1 MLPGRGREVR
11 FLAVNL
17 SSFLVELGSLDDT
30 LALFDSLSTSAEQG
44 IEEIIPAART
54 LLIRF
59 QPAQTSMTLLAEQIA
74 RRPLTQRSQRSG
86 QQVTIPVHYNGEDL
100 PVVAELMGIDVQEAI
115 RRHQESIWN
124 VAFTGFAPGFAYMVS
139 DNGGWQISRRSTPR
153 TRIPAGSVALAG
165 EFSGIYPQA
174 SPGGWQLIGQT
185 DLQMWD
191 LAREQPALL
200 LPGAQVQFVNAA
212 AGAKTISLP
221 ARTRPPAQLTTE
233 GATLS
238 VLATGLQTLWQD
250 DGRVGKAAMGLSE
263 SGAMDKIALHAANR
277 IVGNPVN
284 SPCLETL
291 GGFRARANGDVVI
304 SITGALCPITLQT
317 SAGERYAVE
326 SYRPLNLAAGDE
338 IHLGTP
344 TRGLRSY
351 VAVRSGF
358 VVRQSLGSAAH
369 DSLAQVGPEPL
380 CTGDILLTGAH
391 QRCNAVLLDE
401 LPAKD
406 LPATGETVTLDIILG
421 PRTDW
426 FTEEAIVQLTAQP
439 WLVTPQSNRIGLRL
453 AGEQPLERSRQQ
465 ELPSE
470 GTCSGSIQV
479 PASGQP
485 VLFLHDHPLTGG
497 YPVIA
502 AVAEYHLALAG
513 QIPPGAS
520 IRFNVI
526 QPFME
531 LTGSTAS
538 DHRAA

>member
-1 MLPGRGREVR
+1 MR

-30 LALFDSLSTSAEQG
+30 LALFDSLSRSPAQG

-59 QPAQTSMTLLAEQIA
+59 QPTQTSVAKLAEQIA
-74 RRPLTQRSQRSG
+74 RRPLTQRGQRSG

-100 PVVAELMGIDVQEAI
+100 SAVAELMGIGVQEVI
-115 RRHQESIWN
+115 RRHQESTWN

-139 DNGGWQISRRSTPR
+139 DNGGWRIPRRSTPR

-185 DLQMWD
+185 ELQMWD
-191 LAREQPALL
+191 MAREQPALL
-200 LPGAQVQFVNAA
+200 LPGAQVRFVDGA

-221 ARTRPPAQLTTE
+221 SRPCPQAQSATE

-304 SITGALCPITLQT
+304 SVTGAPCPVALRT
-317 SAGERYAVE
+317 SEGECYAVE

-351 VAVRSGF
+351 LAVRSGF
-358 VVRQSLGSAAH
+358 VVQQSLGSAAR

-380 CTGDILLTGAH
+380 CAGDILLTGAH

-401 LPAKD
+401 LPVVG
-406 LPATGETVTLDIILG
+406 LPAAGETVTLDIILG

-426 FTEEAIVQLTAQP
+426 FSAKAVEQLTTQAWQ
-439 WLVTPQSNRIGLRL
+439 VTPQSNRIGLRL
-453 AGEQPLERSRQQ
+453 CAEQPLARCQHQ

-526 QPFME
+526 QSFVE

>member
-1 MLPGRGREVR
+1 MR

-17 SSFLVELGSLDDT
+17 SSFLVELASLDDT
-30 LALFDSLSTSAEQG
+30 LALFDALSSTPEKG

-59 QPAQTSMTLLAEQIA
+59 QPMQTSMAQLAKKIVQ
-74 RRPLTQRSQRSG
+74 RPLNQRSVRTG
-86 QQVTIPVHYNGEDL
+86 KQVTIPVHYNGEDL
-100 PVVAELMGIDVQEAI
+100 PAVAELMGIDIQDVI
-115 RRHQESIWN
+115 RRHQECTWN

-139 DNGGWQISRRSTPR
+139 DTGGWQTPRRSTPR

-185 DLQMWD
+185 ELQMWD
-191 LAREQPALL
+191 LARKQPALL
-200 LPGAQVQFVNAA
+200 LPGSQVQFVD
-212 AGAKTISLP
+212 GSLGSQIISLP
-221 ARTRPPAQLTTE
+221 ARAEPQTPPVNE
-233 GATLS
+233 SATLT

-250 DGRVGKAAMGLSE
+250 DGRGGKAALGLSE
-263 SGAMDKIALHAANR
+263 SGSMDKTAQHTANR
-277 IVGNPVN
+277 IVGNPAHL
-284 SPCLETL
+284 PCLEITQ
-291 GGFRARANGDVVI
+291 GGFRATANGDVVL
-304 SITGALCPITLQT
+304 SITGAPCPLTLKT
-317 SAGERYAVE
+317 AEGVRYSVE

-351 VAVRSGF
+351 LAVRSGF
-358 VVRQSLGSAAH
+358 VVQQILGSGAR
-369 DSLAQVGPEPL
+369 DSLAQVGPDPI
-380 CTGDILLTGAH
+380 CVGDILQTGAH
-391 QRCNAVLLDE
+391 PHCNAVLLEE
-401 LPAKD
+401 LPVFG
-406 LPATGETVTLDIILG
+406 LPAVGETVTLDIILG

-426 FTEEAIVQLTAQP
+426 FTAQAVERLTAQE
-439 WLVTPQSNRIGLRL
+439 WSVTPQSNRIGLRL
-453 AGEQPLERSRQQ
+453 AGEQQLERRLHQ

-502 AVAEYHLALAG
+502 AVAEYHLDLAG
-513 QIPPGAS
+513 QIPPGAA
-520 IRFNVI
+520 IRFNII
-526 QPFME
+526 QPFTE
-531 LTGSTAS
+531 ITGSKTS
-538 DHRAA
+538 DHRGA